1 MATPH
6 NSANKKDI
14 AKIVL
19 MVGDPIRAK
28 KIAEKYLQDL
38 KLVNN
43 VRGMNTFTGK
53 INGKRITIMPHG
65 MGCPSVGIYTY
76 ELFKFYGVERI
87 VRFGTI
93 GALKGDTKVG
103 TVIVANKTYTKTNYD
118 DFYIKNGATYVSANE
133 ELVEKAISSL
143 NRNLQVSKIFFKV
156 ELGTMNEIQSKEA
169 LLEGASFVKEKSGV
183 YNAVRHIH
191 ASGSVKYDLVGKL
204 VAETGLTRKAV
215 VEILTGIEKPVF
227 DQFKDNP
234 EEFIIKAADLML
246 KTACSASRSA
256 RSKGH
261 AVWIF

>member
-1 MATPH
+1 MKGEEDMATPH

-118 DFYIKNGATYVSANE
+118 DFYIKNGASYVSANE
-133 ELVEKAISSL
+133 ELVEKARKVFSKSKL
-143 NRNLQVSKIFFKV
+143 NVQEGTIYCSDTFYTDEDQVALGKKLNLLGVEMESAGLYINANKFGKQALTICSVSDNL
-156 ELGTMNEIQSKEA
+156 ESGEA
-169 LLEGASFVKEKSGV
+169 LNAEDRENSFYQAIEHVFKIALEK
-183 YNAVRHIH
+183 
-191 ASGSVKYDLVGKL
+191 
-204 VAETGLTRKAV
+204 
-215 VEILTGIEKPVF
+215 
-227 DQFKDNP
+227 
-234 EEFIIKAADLML
+234 
-246 KTACSASRSA
+246 
-256 RSKGH
+256 
-261 AVWIF
+261 

>member
-6 NSANKKDI
+6 NSASKKDI

-103 TVIVANKTYTKTNYD
+103 TVIVANKVYTKTNYD
-118 DFYIKNGATYVSANE
+118 DFYIKNGASYVSANE
-133 ELVEKAISSL
+133 ELVEKARKVFSKSKL
-143 NRNLQVSKIFFKV
+143 NVQEGTIYCNDTFYTDEDQVALGKKLNLLGVEMESAGLYINANKFGKQALTICSVSDNL
-156 ELGTMNEIQSKEA
+156 ESGEA
-169 LLEGASFVKEKSGV
+169 LNAEDRENSFYQAIEYVFKIALEK
-183 YNAVRHIH
+183 
-191 ASGSVKYDLVGKL
+191 
-204 VAETGLTRKAV
+204 
-215 VEILTGIEKPVF
+215 
-227 DQFKDNP
+227 
-234 EEFIIKAADLML
+234 
-246 KTACSASRSA
+246 
-256 RSKGH
+256 
-261 AVWIF
+261 